1 MVLTETWLREQKTA
15 ELQVNGYTLFRQD
28 RLRPRRRTGRD
39 SGGVAIYLREDIA
52 VDTEPILGY
61 SNGVVEVVG
70 LYNKS
75 RNLLIFAVY
84 RQPDDRVGGNRS
96 TAAEFK
102 QSLEEIK
109 KVISIYADPMPDI
122 LLCGDFNLPHATW
135 PDGLAGP
142 GSSADERIML
152 RALMD
157 IAGEFFLQQVIE
169 KPTHK
174 HGNVLDLLFTNN
186 LHFLHSHDTVES
198 IFSDHRI
205 VECATTYQV
214 DNTLGNTEEGSCSSE
229 PGPSFHTLNFF
240 SDDVDWEG
248 LEDELSSHD
257 WDLEFQQLGLED
269 MLRHFL
275 STSLD
280 ISLSHALLRKWV
292 TIENVVARFL
302 GKGKT

>member
-15 ELQVNGYTLFRQD
+15 ELHVNGYTLFHQD

-52 VDTEPILGY
+52 VDNEPILGY
-61 SNGVVEVVG
+61 SKGVIEVLG

-84 RQPDDRVGGNRS
+84 RQPDNRVGGYRS

-102 QSLEEIK
+102 LSLEKIK
-109 KVISIYADPMPDI
+109 KVISIYADPI

-169 KPTHK
+169 KPTHE
-174 HGNVLDLLFTNN
+174 HGNLLDSLFINN
-186 LHFLHSHDTVES
+186 PSRGDS
-198 IFSDHRI
+198 SPSDGRRRGP
-205 VECATTYQV
+205 AK
-214 DNTLGNTEEGSCSSE
+214 LGGI
-229 PGPSFHTLNFF
+229 
-240 SDDVDWEG
+240 D
-248 LEDELSSHD
+248 
-257 WDLEFQQLGLED
+257 
-269 MLRHFL
+269 
-275 STSLD
+275 
-280 ISLSHALLRKWV
+280 
-292 TIENVVARFL
+292 
-302 GKGKT
+302 

>member
-1 MVLTETWLREQKTA
+1 
-15 ELQVNGYTLFRQD
+15 
-28 RLRPRRRTGRD
+28 
-39 SGGVAIYLREDIA
+39 
-52 VDTEPILGY
+52 
-61 SNGVVEVVG
+61 
-70 LYNKS
+70 
-75 RNLLIFAVY
+75 
-84 RQPDDRVGGNRS
+84 
-96 TAAEFK
+96 
-102 QSLEEIK
+102 
-109 KVISIYADPMPDI
+109 
-122 LLCGDFNLPHATW
+122 
-135 PDGLAGP
+135 
-142 GSSADERIML
+142 
-152 RALMD
+152 MD

-240 SDDVDWEG
+240 SDDVDWVG

-280 ISLSHALLRKWV
+280 ISLSHVPAKKMGDNRKCSSKIPRERKNLMRRRRRINMQLRKTTAESRRLKLKTEAREV
-292 TIENVVARFL
+292 EKKLQNSYRCSRAAQEHKAVGAIKKNSKYFFTYARKFSAVKSVIGPLIDKANNIITSPMKMADILSAQYSSVYSKPKEPMQDADTIFPD
-302 GKGKT
+302 